1 MILFAWPSVVEFMAF
16 FEIIK
21 DPFTTIGI
29 QMKLPAASCGV
40 FRRRRINSDEFVSH
54 RIHFGFRF
62 LSLKCED
69 RDKTQ
74 PYGLIDDK

>member
-1 MILFAWPSVVEFMAF
+1 MILFAWPSVVELMTFY
-16 FEIIK
+16 EIIK
-21 DPFTTIGI
+21 GPFTTIGI
-29 QMKLPAASCGV
+29 Q
-40 FRRRRINSDEFVSH
+40 INSDEFVSH

-69 RDKTQ
+69 RYKTQ